1 MKKMRGCCG
10 QAFEPVDLM
19 NWVQIIGILAAITS
33 TASFAPQAWKILST
47 RDVKGLSKSM
57 YALTAL
63 GFALWLSFGV
73 LKAEWALIVPN
84 AICLILSAFILIM
97 LILPQ
102 RAREAAADRLD
113 PTVSE

>member
-1 MKKMRGCCG
+1 MPGCCG
-10 QAFEPVDLM
+10 QAFEPVNSL
-19 NWVQIIGILAAITS
+19 NWVQTIGILAATAS
-33 TASFAPQAWKILST
+33 TASFAPQAWKILLT

-63 GFALWLSFGV
+63 GFALWLSFGI
-73 LKAEWALIVPN
+73 LKGEWALIVPN

-102 RAREAAADRLD
+102 PAR
-113 PTVSE
+113 